1 MSGQNEE
8 MENFGWGR
16 RSVEEQLRSGEDGLT
31 STERRKREVRMAA
44 PVAVVDSIS
53 GLKLRGWSRFR
64 GVSSSVVAD
73 GVVKKII

>member
-1 MSGQNEE
+1 MKSG
-8 MENFGWGR
+8 GGGG
-16 RSVEEQLRSGEDGLT
+16 GEDL
-31 STERRKREVRMAA
+31 EKEKMNKVRMAA